1 MAYWAACRLHP
12 NRTALALY
20 CLNLKGYEVYCP
32 RLRERRMLRGR
43 RVEVLLPLFPGY
55 TFLRVVTGWWQAR
68 WAPGTCGLVM
78 DGATPA
84 KVPDAVMA
92 EIRSRER
99 KGASTL
105 PPQLRAGYRV
115 CVLRGPFRDQL
126 AIYAGMSGRDRVAVL
141 LRLLGGMQRATLAQ
155 GDIEMITS
163 DL

>member
-1 MAYWAACRLHP
+1 
-12 NRTALALY
+12 
-20 CLNLKGYEVYCP
+20 
-32 RLRERRMLRGR
+32 
-43 RVEVLLPLFPGY
+43 
-55 TFLRVVTGWWQAR
+55 
-68 WAPGTCGLVM
+68 M

-84 KVPDAVMA
+84 KVPDAVIA

-141 LRLLGGMQRATLAQ
+141 LRLLGGERRILLHRFEV
-155 GDIEMITS
+155 DI
-163 DL
+163 